1 MRERRLSMSDLSK
14 RTYKYYL
21 MNGLKNY
28 GLILLI
34 EMLLILE
41 WILIG
46 SDEDLRD
53 YIPRMFVMVG
63 GLFTPILNGIYSMYG
78 PGWYD
83 SLTLSMGARRKDI
96 FVGQLIK
103 QLIIVACNTA
113 VVAVVASIFLSKF
126 FMYYAYAT
134 ALIGL
139 VTGAAGNV
147 IGHKLRRYGKVVIM
161 IIVIAC
167 VILGASIGMA
177 VALDGSPV
185 LLANVGNI
193 PPAVFPIL
201 IILLFVGL
209 EAWGYKLSKTMMVR

>member
-1 MRERRLSMSDLSK
+1 MSDLSK

-21 MNGLKNY
+21 INGLKNY

-63 GLFTPILNGIYSMYG
+63 GLFTTILNGIYSMYG

-126 FMYYAYAT
+126 FMYYVYAT

-147 IGHKLRRYGKVVIM
+147 VGHKLRRYGKVVIM
-161 IIVIAC
+161 VIVIAC
-167 VILGASIGMA
+167 VILGASIGMV

-185 LLANVGNI
+185 LLTNVGSI

>member
-1 MRERRLSMSDLSK
+1 MSDLSK

-21 MNGLKNY
+21 INGLKNY

-46 SDEDLRD
+46 SDEDLRE

-63 GLFTPILNGIYSMYG
+63 GLFTTILNGIYSMYG

-103 QLIIVACNTA
+103 QLIIVVCNTA

-126 FMYYAYAT
+126 FMYYVYAT
-134 ALIGL
+134 ALMGL
-139 VTGAAGNV
+139 VTGAAGLV
-147 IGHKLRRYGKVVIM
+147 IGHKLRKYGKVVIM
-161 IIVIAC
+161 VIVSGCA
-167 VILGASIGMA
+167 ILGGIIGVGAAIDGNAKIITNVASI
-177 VALDGSPV
+177 
-185 LLANVGNI
+185 
-193 PPAVFPIL
+193 PPIIFPIL
-201 IILLFVGL
+201 MVLLFVGL
-209 EAWGYKLSKTMMVR
+209 EVWGYKLSKTMMVR

>member
-1 MRERRLSMSDLSK
+1 MSDLSK

-21 MNGLKNY
+21 INGLKNY

-126 FMYYAYAT
+126 FMYYVYAT

-147 IGHKLRRYGKVVIM
+147 VGHKLRRYGKVVIM
-161 IIVIAC
+161 VIVIAC
-167 VILGASIGMA
+167 VILGASIGMV

-185 LLANVGNI
+185 LLTNVGSI

>member
-1 MRERRLSMSDLSK
+1 MSDLSK

-46 SDEDLRD
+46 SDEDLRE

-63 GLFTPILNGIYSMYG
+63 GLFTTILNGIYSMYG

-103 QLIIVACNTA
+103 QLIIVVCNTA

-126 FMYYAYAT
+126 FMYYVYAT
-134 ALIGL
+134 ALMGL

-147 IGHKLRRYGKVVIM
+147 VGHKLRRYGKVVIM
-161 IIVIAC
+161 VIVIAC
-167 VILGASIGMA
+167 VILGASIGMV

-185 LLANVGNI
+185 LLTNVGSI